1 MFTHKSVHLDELTTQ
16 TLDGKRFYATPDGK
30 LYPSVTTVMSILNK
44 DAIMEWRRRVG
55 EEQANKISSRAARR
69 GTKLHTVCENY
80 LQNKDVS
87 ETMPDT
93 MALFKSIKPIIDK
106 YIDNVYAIEAP
117 LYSHHLRVGGRV
129 DCIAEYDGKL
139 AIIDYKT
146 SSRQK
151 DESQIQNYFMQC
163 AAYAVMF
170 EERTGIPVSRIAIVM
185 AVENDN
191 PLLFVKKRDNY
202 IDQFI
207 SLRKQYQ
214 QKFDT

>member
-1 MFTHKSVHLDELTTQ
+1 MFTHKSVQLDELTTQ

-55 EEQANKISSRAARR
+55 DEVANKISSRAARR

-80 LQNKDVS
+80 LQNKDVTK
-87 ETMPDT
+87 TMPDT

-170 EERTGIPVSRIAIVM
+170 EERTSIPVSRIAIVM

-191 PLLFVKKRDNY
+191 PLLFVKKRDDY

-207 SLRKQYQ
+207 SLRKQY
-214 QKFDT
+214 DSIHSR

>member
-1 MFTHKSVHLDELTTQ
+1 MFTHKSVSLDELTTQ

-55 EEQANKISSRAARR
+55 EEVANKISSRAARR
-69 GTKLHTVCENY
+69 GTKMHTVCENY
-80 LQNKDVS
+80 LLNKDVS
-87 ETMPDT
+87 KTMPDT

-151 DESQIQNYFMQC
+151 DESQIENYFMQC

-191 PLLFVKKRDNY
+191 PLTFVKKRDAY
-202 IDQFI
+202 IDKFI

>member
-1 MFTHKSVHLDELTTQ
+1 MFTHKSVQLDELTTQ

-191 PLLFVKKRDNY
+191 PLRFVKKRDDY

-207 SLRKQYQ
+207 SLRNKYEL
-214 QKFDT
+214 KHKY

>member
-1 MFTHKSVHLDELTTQ
+1 MFTHKSVQLDELTTQ
-16 TLDGKRFYATPDGK
+16 TLDGKRFYATPEGK

-87 ETMPDT
+87 KTMPDT
-93 MALFKSIKPIIDK
+93 MSLFKSIKPIIDK

-170 EERTGIPVSRIAIVM
+170 EERTAIPVSRIAIVM

-191 PLLFVKKRDNY
+191 PLLFVKKRDDY